1 MSVRIWRKKR
11 SLDSVM
17 VIPENELSLSVILK
31 REDYICD
38 TNRTPERKDV
48 ATNKKEM
55 VNIKVIPLLVP
66 KLAGRGVPA
75 MPFGMI
81 SVASL

>member
-17 VIPENELSLSVILK
+17 VMPENELSLSFILK
-31 REDYICD
+31 REDNICD

-55 VNIKVIPLLVP
+55 ANIKVIPLLIP